1 MPLDPDS
8 FENLS
13 VPSWFMAKLSI
24 KLHSYNLQELLII
37 DFLGEQSSLSV
48 VLKGESSV
56 SLLHKESILR
66 KQFTIYSAKLRI
78 KWFLKPQHHE
88 TNN

>member
-1 MPLDPDS
+1 MLLDPDS

-13 VPSWFMAKLSI
+13 VSSWFMAKLSV

-37 DFLGEQSSLSV
+37 DFLGEQSSLFV

-56 SLLHKESILR
+56 SLLHEESILR
-66 KQFTIYSAKLRI
+66 KPFTVYSAQLRI
-78 KWFLKPQHHE
+78 K
-88 TNN
+88 